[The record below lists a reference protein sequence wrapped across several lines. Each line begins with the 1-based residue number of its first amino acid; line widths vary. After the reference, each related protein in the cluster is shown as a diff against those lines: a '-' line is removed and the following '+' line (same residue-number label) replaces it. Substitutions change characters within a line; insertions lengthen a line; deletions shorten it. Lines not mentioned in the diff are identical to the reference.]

1 MALEGLQRP
10 AGATVTDADT
20 RWHVFDDDA
29 AVARE
34 AAERIMRA
42 ARQAIGARGLF
53 RLVLAGG
60 RTPCRAY
67 QLLVTASMDWSKWH
81 IFYGD
86 ERCLSV
92 DNAQRNSVMAS
103 SAWLD
108 HVPVPAAQVHPIPA
122 EKGAENAARE
132 YAAVVRLALP
142 FDLVLLGVG
151 EDGHTASLFPG
162 QEHSASELV
171 HPVHNAPKPPPD
183 RVSLSR
189 AVLCNAQDVLILVTG
204 ASKREAVSRWRAG
217 QVLPVAEIAGR
228 HGVDVLIDRT
238 AGMTPEGSESTGDV
252 RKSL

>member
-1 MALEGLQRP
+1 M
-10 AGATVTDADT
+10 TDAGT
-20 RWHVFDDDA
+20 RWHVFDDAA

-34 AAERIMRA
+34 AAARIMKA
-42 ARQAIGARGLF
+42 ARQAIRARGLF

-60 RTPCRAY
+60 GTPCRAY
-67 QLLVTASMDWSKWH
+67 QLLVNAGTDWSSWH

-86 ERCLSV
+86 ERCLPV
-92 DNAQRNSVMAS
+92 DDAERNSVMAS

-108 HVPVPAAQVHPIPA
+108 HVPIPAAQVHPIPA

-132 YAAVVRLALP
+132 YATVVGRALP

-162 QEHSASELV
+162 QEHLASELV

-204 ASKREAVSRWRAG
+204 ASKREVVSRWRAG
-217 QVLPVAEIAGR
+217 QMLPVAEIVGR
-228 HGVDVLIDRT
+228 HGVDVLLDR
-238 AGMTPEGSESTGDV
+238 AAEMSSEGPETTGDV